1 MQKAAWLHDF
11 CYVSGRAVPSPQ
23 QETSVMSEPSRGR
36 PPLVLIAN
44 AQEWS
49 ARSLETILGPAGF
62 AVLRAYTDRNALD
75 RARSARPDVI
85 ILDLHLPD
93 GGGLDVCRALRADPQ
108 ITPSTPI
115 LVSIAGP
122 TTREQRLEVM
132 RAGAMELVGQP
143 LDGEEFCL
151 RLQAYV
157 RAKFDADR
165 ARDES
170 MVDPETGLY
179 NMRGL
184 AKRARELGAQAFR
197 QRTALG
203 CVVFSPELNGG
214 EPTSEEAILEAMQ
227 LLAKALKTTGRV
239 SDAIGRL
246 GPAEFAVMAPETD
259 GEGLLKLAER
269 LARNLRV
276 QANGGHPTPIKLRAG
291 YDAVPNV
298 HATPLDPVDLLVHAT
313 SALRTARA
321 EPSTDWIHRF
331 ERAARD

>member
-1 MQKAAWLHDF
+1 M
-11 CYVSGRAVPSPQ
+11 
-23 QETSVMSEPSRGR
+23 TEPAHGR

-85 ILDLHLPD
+85 ILDQHLPD
-93 GGGLDVCRALRADPQ
+93 RGGIDVCRELRNDPQ
-108 ITPSTPI
+108 VTPSTPI
-115 LVSIAGP
+115 IISTAGP
-122 TTREQRLEVM
+122 TTRQQRLEALRV
-132 RAGAMELVGQP
+132 GAAEFIGQP
-143 LDGEEFCL
+143 LDGEEFTL
-151 RLQAYV
+151 RLQSYV

-197 QRTALG
+197 QKAALG
-203 CVVFSPELNGG
+203 CVVFSPDLGDG
-214 EPTSEEAILEAMQ
+214 AAAEEAILHTMQ
-227 LLAKALKTTGRV
+227 VLAKALKSTGRV

-246 GPAEFAVMAPETD
+246 GPTEFAVVAPETD
-259 GEGLLKLAER
+259 AEGLLKLAER
-269 LARNLRV
+269 LSQSLSH
-276 QANGGHPTPIKLRAG
+276 QGNGSGHTPIRLRAG

-298 HATPLDPVDLLVHAT
+298 HSAPLDPVDLLVHAT
-313 SALRTARA
+313 SALRASRTERS
-321 EPSTDWIHRF
+321 PDWIQRF
-331 ERAARD
+331 ERVPRG

>member
-1 MQKAAWLHDF
+1 M
-11 CYVSGRAVPSPQ
+11 
-23 QETSVMSEPSRGR
+23 TEPAHGR

-75 RARSARPDVI
+75 RARNARPDVI
-85 ILDLHLPD
+85 ILDQHLPD
-93 GGGLDVCRALRADPQ
+93 RGGIEVCRELRSDPQ
-108 ITPSTPI
+108 VTPSTPI
-115 LVSIAGP
+115 IISTAGP
-122 TTREQRLEVM
+122 TTRQQRLEAM
-132 RAGAMELVGQP
+132 RAGAAEFIGQP
-143 LDGEEFCL
+143 LDGEEFTL
-151 RLQAYV
+151 RLQSYV

-197 QRTALG
+197 QKTALG
-203 CVVFSPELNGG
+203 CVVFSPDMSEGAA
-214 EPTSEEAILEAMQ
+214 PSAEEAILQAMQ
-227 LLAKALKTTGRV
+227 VLARALKSTGRV

-246 GPAEFAVMAPETD
+246 GPTEFAVVAPETD
-259 GEGLLKLAER
+259 AEGLLR
-269 LARNLRV
+269 LANRLS
-276 QANGGHPTPIKLRAG
+276 QSLAQQENGSGHTPVRLRAG
-291 YDAVPNV
+291 YDAVPDV

-313 SALRTARA
+313 SALRTSRS
-321 EPSTDWIHRF
+321 ERSSDWIQRF
-331 ERAARD
+331 ERAPHN

>member
-1 MQKAAWLHDF
+1 M
-11 CYVSGRAVPSPQ
+11 
-23 QETSVMSEPSRGR
+23 TEPVHGR

-62 AVLRAYTDRNALD
+62 AVLRAYTDRNALE

-85 ILDLHLPD
+85 ILDQHLPD
-93 GGGLDVCRALRADPQ
+93 RGGLEVCRELRQDPQ

-115 LVSIAGP
+115 IISTAGP
-122 TTREQRLEVM
+122 TARQQRIEAM
-132 RAGAMELVGQP
+132 RAGAAEYIGQP
-143 LDGEEFCL
+143 LDGEEFTL
-151 RLQAYV
+151 RLQSLV

-203 CVVFSPELNGG
+203 CVVFSPDVDEQDRSA
-214 EPTSEEAILEAMQ
+214 TEEAIMHAMQ
-227 LLAKALKTTGRV
+227 ILAKALKTTGRV

-246 GPAEFAVMAPETD
+246 GPTEFAVMAPETD
-259 GEGLLKLAER
+259 GDGLLKLAER
-269 LARNLRV
+269 LSRNLAH
-276 QANGGHPTPIKLRAG
+276 QANGGRQAAMRLRAG
-291 YDAVPNV
+291 YDAVPDV
-298 HATPLDPVDLLVHAT
+298 HATPVDPVDLLVHAT
-313 SALRTARA
+313 SALRASRA
-321 EPSTDWIHRF
+321 EHSADWIQRF
-331 ERAARD
+331 ERVPRGA

>member
-1 MQKAAWLHDF
+1 MTESAH
-11 CYVSGRAVPSPQ
+11 
-23 QETSVMSEPSRGR
+23 ER

-49 ARSLETILGPAGF
+49 ARSLETVLGPAGF
-62 AVLRAYTDRNALD
+62 AVLRAYTDRNALE

-85 ILDLHLPD
+85 ILDQHLPD
-93 GGGLDVCRALRADPQ
+93 RGGFEVCRELRSDPQ

-115 LVSIAGP
+115 IVSTAGP
-122 TTREQRLEVM
+122 TTRPQRIEAM
-132 RAGAMELVGQP
+132 RAGAVEFVGQP
-143 LDGEEFCL
+143 LDGEEFTL
-151 RLQAYV
+151 RLQSYV

-203 CVVFSPELNGG
+203 CVVFSPDVSDRERG
-214 EPTSEEAILEAMQ
+214 TTEEAIVQAMH
-227 LLAKALKTTGRV
+227 LLAKALKSTGRV

-246 GPAEFAVMAPETD
+246 GPTEFAVVAPETD
-259 GEGLLKLAER
+259 GNGLLRLAER
-269 LARNLRV
+269 LSRNLG
-276 QANGGHPTPIKLRAG
+276 QQGNGSSHGAIRLRAG
-291 YDAVPNV
+291 YDAVPDV
-298 HATPLDPVDLLVHAT
+298 HATPVDPVDLLVHAT
-313 SALRTARA
+313 SALRISRV
-321 EPSTDWIHRF
+321 EPSADWIQRF
-331 ERAARD
+331 ERVPRP

>member
-1 MQKAAWLHDF
+1 MTERTQ
-11 CYVSGRAVPSPQ
+11 
-23 QETSVMSEPSRGR
+23 GR

-85 ILDLHLPD
+85 ILDQHLPD
-93 GGGLDVCRALRADPQ
+93 RGGLEVCRELRADPQ

-115 LVSIAGP
+115 IVSTAGP
-122 TTREQRLEVM
+122 TTRAQRIEAM
-132 RAGAMELVGQP
+132 RAGAVEFVGQP
-143 LDGEEFCL
+143 LDGEEFAL
-151 RLQAYV
+151 RLQSYV

-203 CVVFSPELNGG
+203 CVVFSPEVSDGSPG
-214 EPTSEEAILEAMQ
+214 TTEEAIVQAMH
-227 LLAKALKTTGRV
+227 LLAKALKSTGRV

-246 GPAEFAVMAPETD
+246 GPTEFAVVAPETD

-269 LARNLRV
+269 LSRNLG
-276 QANGGHPTPIKLRAG
+276 QQGNGASHAIRLRAG
-291 YDAVPNV
+291 YDAVPDV
-298 HATPLDPVDLLVHAT
+298 HATPVDPVDLLVHAT
-313 SALRTARA
+313 SALRTSRVEASA
-321 EPSTDWIHRF
+321 DWIQRF
-331 ERAARD
+331 ERVPRA